1 MQFFNLGVGLVGMR
15 MGVSNAYVPSGNLA
29 PLASSSLFKMTSV
42 TGRIKL
48 SSFVTKENLNY
59 SVRKLFY
66 CLLLLVSYT
75 LTTFIFLSSPTR
87 DNQ

>member
-1 MQFFNLGVGLVGMR
+1 MR
-15 MGVSNAYVPSGNLA
+15 MGGYVPSGNLA

-59 SVRKLFY
+59 SVRKKASF
-66 CLLLLVSYT
+66 LLSFAIGFLHSYD
-75 LTTFIFLSSPTR
+75 IHIS
-87 DNQ
+87 